1 MLDMKRTSS
10 RSASLSWPTALRAPM
25 PKCFQF
31 ECYLWEFITH
41 VMVNLPGKLQ
51 MRDLISALCQL
62 LFSSMLHSVHCPSI
76 AFFEVPRKNT
86 PQLRLM
92 ESCMCRTTSK
102 NAAWPPDSL
111 ILSHYHWNRQTYRS
125 VASEHSIPIS
135 VDKYQHQQMVWCWLL
150 ANRTVPLS
158 LKGFGLSAPH
168 RTAHVWDVQ
177 QQTLQFVHRR
187 SSELRSLAS

>member
-111 ILSHYHWNRQTYRS
+111 ILSHYHWNRQTYRVS
-125 VASEHSIPIS
+125 CAFPEKAGIFL
-135 VDKYQHQQMVWCWLL
+135 KMAL
-150 ANRTVPLS
+150 
-158 LKGFGLSAPH
+158 LKGDRVLRVSTPF
-168 RTAHVWDVQ
+168 
-177 QQTLQFVHRR
+177 QFQLT
-187 SSELRSLAS
+187 STNTNKWYGAGC